1 MAKLTSNPFSYD
13 QRAPSRQESHRGPGL
28 PGKAIGAAGCRQKFL
43 SYFPGGFADP
53 KYLSWERGY
62 KWTAHQKWQESLNPE
77 RFQDLL
83 SRKKYS
89 TIASLALGI
98 ESTTHLLFSFEKMA
112 IRDALRRSEAARTF
126 AIGLHRFLEGS
137 ADDPHNFERWCR
149 LVEGLPRKQSRV
161 FTWPVVTVFGFL
173 ARPDQHFYF
182 KPTVTRNAVLRYGLE
197 LPYQSK
203 PGWSTYGP
211 LLDLVHRVRRDLRD
225 LRPRDMIDLQ
235 SFLWVQGSD
244 EYP

>member
-1 MAKLTSNPFSYD
+1 MAKFTSNPTSSD
-13 QRAPSRQESHRGPGL
+13 QRAPSRRESYRGTRL
-28 PGKAIGAAGCRQKFL
+28 PEKAPGAARCRRKFL
-43 SYFPGGFADP
+43 SYFPGGFEDP

-62 KWTAHQKWQESLNPE
+62 KWTAHRKWQESLNPE

-83 SRKKYS
+83 SRQRYS
-89 TIASLALGI
+89 TIAALAVGI

-112 IRDALRRSEAARTF
+112 IRDAVRRPEAARAF
-126 AIGLHRFLEGS
+126 AIGLHQFLKGS
-137 ADDPHNFERWCR
+137 ADDPRCFERWCR

-161 FTWPVVTVFGFL
+161 LTWPVVTIFGFL

-182 KPTVTRNAVLRYGLE
+182 KPTVTRNAARRYGIE

-203 PGWSTYGP
+203 PGWATYGP
-211 LLDLVHRVRRDLRD
+211 LLNFAHRVGRDLRD